1 MSVMSCSVFD
11 PRVGLTWKTF
21 NRAGLLAER
30 QTGRVAV
37 RDQECKNHIAESGDL
52 VRTGVHGPRY
62 NAGAA

>member
-11 PRVGLTWKTF
+11 PRVVLTWKTF
-21 NRAGLLAER
+21 NRAGLLAD
-30 QTGRVAV
+30 
-37 RDQECKNHIAESGDL
+37 RDQECKNHIAKSGDR